1 MPGGNEGASERK
13 PPPSAQTPLV
23 CSQEPGPSLRSSP
36 RQGPPPHPRP
46 PGGRIDGT
54 RHPPSP
60 ESGSD
65 AVAPLCGEG
74 DPLGKHL
81 LPSLHLPATRA
92 PGWLKG
98 PRRGAARRAGGRSLW
113 ASAREGGRW
122 GTARGGRS
130 RSPGLTSGGGSDPR
144 PCGCGKGGQEPRGRG
159 AEDREPGQGAEAPRR
174 PQGRFTRRQ
183 ALRRGEGGERGSA
196 SRWGPGGAV
205 P

>member
-1 MPGGNEGASERK
+1 MPGGKEGASERK
-13 PPPSAQTPLV
+13 PPPSAQPPLV

-36 RQGPPPHPRP
+36 RQGPPHPRP

-65 AVAPLCGEG
+65 AVAPLCREG
-74 DPLGKHL
+74 DPLGERL

-98 PRRGAARRAGGRSLW
+98 PQRGAARRAGGRSLW

-130 RSPGLTSGGGSDPR
+130 RSPGLTSGGGSDPPTPTLRVREGR
-144 PCGCGKGGQEPRGRG
+144 PG
-159 AEDREPGQGAEAPRR
+159 AEVPRTEPGQGAEAPRR
-174 PQGRFTRRQ
+174 PQGRST
-183 ALRRGEGGERGSA
+183 LR
-196 SRWGPGGAV
+196 
-205 P
+205 